1 MCKTVKP
8 KECCLIII
16 TLCLPRISHW
26 PFSYRDFT
34 LCSLPCSEWLFSVM
48 FVHLSFS
55 VDRLRCWPFP
65 NILSGMIISPL
76 SLLQMTWPTAM
87 IPLTVY
93 LPKPFKSVFPFKNW
107 TLDHWPV
114 YAALY
119 WTDLF
124 GGPICTRNMT
134 NGKSDTPIL
143 FPSYL
148 LSLNFISL
156 I

>member
-1 MCKTVKP
+1 M
-8 KECCLIII
+8 LFNYYH
-16 TLCLPRISHW
+16 TLSPQNLSLAIFLQGLYTLLTSLFWVIVLSHVCA
-26 PFSYRDFT
+26 P
-34 LCSLPCSEWLFSVM
+34 LFFCRQV
-48 FVHLSFS
+48 
-55 VDRLRCWPFP
+55 RCWPFP

-124 GGPICTRNMT
+124 GGPICTWNMT